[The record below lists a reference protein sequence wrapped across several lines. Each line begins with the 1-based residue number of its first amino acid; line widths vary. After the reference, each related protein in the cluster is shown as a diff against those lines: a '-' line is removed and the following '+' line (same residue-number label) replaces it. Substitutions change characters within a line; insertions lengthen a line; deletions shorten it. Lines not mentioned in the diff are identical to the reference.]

1 MDFEIPYTEEQ
12 QRFRREVQAWLEANI
27 PEEMKAP
34 TDPRDRTEEQ
44 YWFWREKHKELA
56 KMGWLYPTYPKEYGG
71 GGLSGGHE
79 AIIQEEFFHA
89 RVVPPFTNDVLLPTL
104 LVWATEE
111 QKQMFLVPIL
121 KAEQV
126 AFQKFTEPK
135 SGAVLDGD
143 EWVLNGENRFV
154 TGRGDPD
161 WLFGPMLT
169 EPEAPRHHNLGYF
182 MIPYPS
188 PGLQMGRMSLVHGDM
203 QNYVFLDDVRVP
215 RDHLIGGDHEGWQ
228 VTNTTLEKEHGGR
241 GMAFTVDR
249 AVDSVVRFM
258 QERRQKGESPGGDPV
273 VQQLAVESYLDAHV
287 HTLLEKRTYWMYQNR
302 VEMSWEGPLTNI
314 FRRQQRLNN
323 TRRARDVMKMHTL
336 LGTQDPQAP
345 FEGIPKVDQRA
356 TFPMGFGAG
365 GLTITKVIIARRLGI
380 SRTKERAA
388 PTPATATSYTS

>member
-27 PEEMKAP
+27 PEEMEAP

-135 SGAVLDGD
+135 SGADLADYRSRAVLDGD

-188 PGLQMGRMSLVHGDM
+188 PGLQMGRMSLVHRDM

-215 RDHLIGGDHEGWQ
+215 RDHLIGGDHSRVPGSG
-228 VTNTTLEKEHGGR
+228 VTRGR
-241 GMAFTVDR
+241 G
-249 AVDSVVRFM
+249 S
-258 QERRQKGESPGGDPV
+258 G
-273 VQQLAVESYLDAHV
+273 
-287 HTLLEKRTYWMYQNR
+287 
-302 VEMSWEGPLTNI
+302 
-314 FRRQQRLNN
+314 
-323 TRRARDVMKMHTL
+323 
-336 LGTQDPQAP
+336 
-345 FEGIPKVDQRA
+345 
-356 TFPMGFGAG
+356 
-365 GLTITKVIIARRLGI
+365 
-380 SRTKERAA
+380 
-388 PTPATATSYTS
+388 